1 MVKPW
6 QSLYQMVALKKENS
20 SSLTE
25 FNRIVDGLWP
35 DDTIGHFFMVD
46 IKFSNINPK
55 TLLNELY
62 PPIFN
67 PPNSN
72 IFNDDTFRKFFS
84 PSLLREEIIQTFQ
97 SKFFSLNKEE
107 SMCKARKKILWE
119 TNGGKIRRSR
129 FSQKNPKK

>member
-1 MVKPW
+1 M
-6 QSLYQMVALKKENS
+6 
-20 SSLTE
+20 
-25 FNRIVDGLWP
+25 
-35 DDTIGHFFMVD
+35 D

-107 SMCKARKKILWE
+107 SMCKARKKYYERQMEEKLDALDSHK
-119 TNGGKIRRSR
+119 KIP
-129 FSQKNPKK
+129 KNKEKKV